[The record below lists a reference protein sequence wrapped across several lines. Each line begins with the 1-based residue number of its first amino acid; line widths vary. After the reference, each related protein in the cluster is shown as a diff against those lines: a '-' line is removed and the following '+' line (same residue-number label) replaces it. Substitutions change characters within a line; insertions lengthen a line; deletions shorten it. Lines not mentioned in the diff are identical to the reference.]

1 MVSLLSLVAGIVLLV
16 IWPGLCRF
24 TLLTLDALAVTF
36 SLAFAV
42 FTLLLVAAL
51 VDLAL
56 GFRQHAQI
64 VFGMLLEILGGY
76 AIIAKL
82 CVAGQLIILFNDLLR
97 CAAHFSLR
105 ARAVENAVYD
115 IAALRLTVARILG
128 PGP

>member
-1 MVSLLSLVAGIVLLV
+1 MLSLIAGITLIVVLS
-16 IWPGLCRF
+16 GLRCLA
-24 TLLTLDALAVTF
+24 LLTLDALAVTF
-36 SLAFAV
+36 SLALAV

-51 VDLAL
+51 VNLAL
-56 GFRQHAQI
+56 GFRQHAQV
-64 VFGMLLEILGGY
+64 VFGVLLEILGGY

-97 CAAHFSLR
+97 CATHFALG